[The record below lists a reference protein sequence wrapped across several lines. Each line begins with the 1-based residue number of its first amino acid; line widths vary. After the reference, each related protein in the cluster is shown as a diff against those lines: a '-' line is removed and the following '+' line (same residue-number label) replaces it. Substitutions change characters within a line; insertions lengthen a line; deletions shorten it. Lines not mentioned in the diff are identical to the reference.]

1 MNPKIK
7 RSNNPQRMIRL
18 TKKEKLI
25 KVYIALTTLTV
36 YLQKMVHSFCANR
49 NRPTKCTVLML
60 WQQELLQYQ
69 HQVEGNVTG
78 SSCFFSRSRKS
89 RARGRNAPSIRKC
102 STNIG
107 RRCKKRQPTNQLLFP
122 LCSSPA
128 WDQREGSLKKK
139 KVEENSVFC
148 QHLQTQQAETK

>member
-1 MNPKIK
+1 MPLAYE
-7 RSNNPQRMIRL
+7 PQRMIRL

-25 KVYIALTTLTV
+25 KVSIALTTLTV

-89 RARGRNAPSIRKC
+89 RARGGCNAPSIRKC
-102 STNIG
+102 STNIALEEG
-107 RRCKKRQPTNQLLFP
+107 ARSANRPTNCFFLSALHQLEIKGKVLWEKKSWGKFG
-122 LCSSPA
+122 LLPA
-128 WDQREGSLKKK
+128 LANPAGR
-139 KVEENSVFC
+139 N
-148 QHLQTQQAETK
+148 